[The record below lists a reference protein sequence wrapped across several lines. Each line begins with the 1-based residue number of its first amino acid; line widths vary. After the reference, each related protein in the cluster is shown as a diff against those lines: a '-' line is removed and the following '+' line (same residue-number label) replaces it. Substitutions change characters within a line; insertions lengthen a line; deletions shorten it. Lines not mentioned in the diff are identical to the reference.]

1 MILQSNLLTV
11 TLHRMMSKGF
21 PQVPENILLEPDDI
35 ITYSDEE
42 SYNYDHERNQ
52 EGGDKEGEEARE
64 GAVRGVLTK
73 RLWNYI
79 LSRSAIPVD
88 TKYVLIPLLILPFPP
103 PFPSP
108 FDDLSPT
115 PLFLP
120 IPYFFP
126 PSRCSPIPFPS
137 SSLPFPLP
145 SSRQMIHLSSLLFS
159 PNPVLTDLFNFP
171 FFIRW
176 EKATK
181 IDINKVVSELLT
193 GRYAV
198 TGGSEY

>member
-1 MILQSNLLTV
+1 
-11 TLHRMMSKGF
+11 MMSKGF

-35 ITYSDEE
+35 ITYTDEE
-42 SYNYDHERNQ
+42 SYNYDHERNE

-88 TKYVLIPLLILPFPP
+88 TKYVLFPLLILPFPP
-103 PFPSP
+103 SFPSP
-108 FDDLSPT
+108 FPDLSPA
-115 PLFLP
+115 PFFLP
-120 IPYFFP
+120 IPYFCP
-126 PSRCSPIPFPS
+126 PSCCPP
-137 SSLPFPLP
+137 LPLP
-145 SSRQMIHLSSLLFS
+145 SSHTLPLPSSTQTINLSSLLFS
-159 PNPVLTDLFNFP
+159 PTPASTHVFHSN